1 MSADASSFGL
11 GAVLLQLDDR
21 GWHPVAFASRSLSEV
36 EQRYAQIEKEALAT
50 VWACEKFAAYLI
62 GGKFSIE
69 TDHKPL
75 VPLLST
81 KHLDCLPP
89 RVLRFRLQLIT
100 PFTMCRGRS
109 YIQLMLSPGHLHL
122 LQESSVKNFRRNWRV
137 LWIPLHQYFQQ
148 AVTAWNNIELLRKLT
163 LLVH

>member
-1 MSADASSFGL
+1 MVNQLGKFSPRLTTITQPMRELLSKKANWHWGVEQQAAFDTTKEEMLQPTVLALYNPKAKAKVPADASSFGL
-11 GAVLLQLDDR
+11 GAVLLQQDDR

-50 VWACEKFAAYLI
+50 VWACEKFAAYLV
-62 GGKFSIE
+62 GGMFSIE

-89 RVLRFRLQLIT
+89 
-100 PFTMCRGRS
+100 
-109 YIQLMLSPGHLHL
+109 
-122 LQESSVKNFRRNWRV
+122 SSD
-137 LWIPLHQYFQQ
+137 
-148 AVTAWNNIELLRKLT
+148 
-163 LLVH
+163 